1 MFADIMKKNG
11 TVEYHVFTN
20 DIECSNIRKMYGD
33 DFKQVLTV
41 IKDGDI
47 IISNKYGNLNE

>member
-20 DIECSNIRKMYGD
+20 DIECSNIKKMYGE
-33 DFKQVLTV
+33 DFKKVLTV
-41 IKDGDI
+41 TKDGNVVFT
-47 IISNKYGNLNE
+47 NKYGN